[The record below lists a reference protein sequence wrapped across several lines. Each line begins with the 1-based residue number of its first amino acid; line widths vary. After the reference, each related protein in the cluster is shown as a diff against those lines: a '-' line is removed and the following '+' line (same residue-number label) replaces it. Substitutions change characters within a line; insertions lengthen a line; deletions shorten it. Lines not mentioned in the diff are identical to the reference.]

1 MEKKDQFDEI
11 SNVKVLGNKSVV
23 IEPRTVE
30 PHEKKGEKGKTQAV
44 QEGNAVVIQEITPP
58 KVEVVISE
66 EEKRKQYKNTNPAVV
81 SEQQQPNGR
90 VTKSVVIDPEAKK

>member
-1 MEKKDQFDEI
+1 MEKTDQFEEV

-30 PHEKKGEKGKTQAV
+30 PNEKKGSKGTTIATR
-44 QEGNAVVIQEITPP
+44 EGGAVVIQEVTPT
-58 KVEVVISE
+58 KTVEAKT
-66 EEKRKQYKNTNPAVV
+66 EKELREQYRNANPAVV

-90 VTKSVVIDPEAKK
+90 VTKSVVIDPEAKR